1 MKTLYLEC
9 AMGAAGDMLTAALL
23 ELVEDRQAILDKM
36 NSLGLPGV
44 RVSAEPAIKC
54 GITGTHMKVTVNGEE
69 EESLDVQDHPEH
81 PHEHDHH
88 HDHDA
93 VENLKGEPRIIDK
106 AGQYTPEPDV
116 RVTAVKGF
124 HDDEQ
129 GSKRG
134 ETLLFLIETEG
145 LRIVHLGDLGCALDN
160 NQLEQLKKPDILMI
174 PIGGFYTIG
183 AEQAKQTAEQLGAGI
198 ILPMHYRTEY
208 NQDWPISGPE
218 AVLEQF
224 ATNEICQGAEAV
236 RVTKADM
243 MCQPRIIMFSTGR

>member
-1 MKTLYLEC
+1 
-9 AMGAAGDMLTAALL
+9 MLIRHIGHAEFLIVT
-23 ELVEDRQAILDKM
+23 E
-36 NSLGLPGV
+36 SGV
-44 RVSAEPAIKC
+44 RIVTDPYDASC
-54 GITGTHMKVTVNGEE
+54 GYPLQKTDADIALISH
-69 EESLDVQDHPEH
+69 
-81 PHEHDHH
+81 HH

-218 AVLEQF
+218 AFLEKF

>member
-1 MKTLYLEC
+1 
-9 AMGAAGDMLTAALL
+9 MLIRHIGHAEFLIVT
-23 ELVEDRQAILDKM
+23 E
-36 NSLGLPGV
+36 SGV
-44 RVSAEPAIKC
+44 RIVTDPYDASC
-54 GITGTHMKVTVNGEE
+54 GYPLQKTDADIALISH
-69 EESLDVQDHPEH
+69 
-81 PHEHDHH
+81 HH

-218 AVLEQF
+218 AFLEQF
-224 ATNEICQGAEAV
+224 ATNEICQGAEVV